1 MSIRSGEEC
10 LINLDLIKKSLKEA
24 WLTEKEFR
32 SWSSEVDDLTWYD
45 LDMFEV
51 FEGINLTYSSIGSE
65 ALYQRLR
72 SFNFGED
79 QRLEKLIAFY
89 QETLKQ
95 EKNPISICTTREKD
109 GNFTKQYLAD
119 AQSKQIGHVGFY
131 TFF

>member
-1 MSIRSGEEC
+1 MDQKTFIVL
-10 LINLDLIKKSLKEA
+10 LICGVIVLLIALDFNARRKLKESVHQKWGRVPYQPRFDKEKSLKEA

-79 QRLEKLIAFY
+79 QR
-89 QETLKQ
+89 
-95 EKNPISICTTREKD
+95 
-109 GNFTKQYLAD
+109 
-119 AQSKQIGHVGFY
+119 
-131 TFF
+131 